1 MNYFSFRCSDAGN
14 YALFTFFPHELSLS
28 GAFWGSQAL
37 HNAATLGF
45 VSKFAYLAV
54 AGLLE
59 EAAVQPVAVLHDE
72 NDVDQQ
78 PRERCYEDDPTGA
91 HSHLSAEHSR
101 VVCH

>member
-1 MNYFSFRCSDAGN
+1 MRAIMHFLLLFRA
-14 YALFTFFPHELSLS
+14 LSLS
-28 GAFWGSQAL
+28 GAF
-37 HNAATLGF
+37 LGPKHCTTPQLSVF
-45 VSKFAYLAV
+45 KFAYLIV

-59 EAAVQPVAVLHDE
+59 DATVESVGVLHDE

>member
-1 MNYFSFRCSDAGN
+1 MRAIMHF
-14 YALFTFFPHELSLS
+14 LLFFPLSFHFWVRFGAPHCTTPQLS
-28 GAFWGSQAL
+28 
-37 HNAATLGF
+37 

-59 EAAVQPVAVLHDE
+59 DAAVQPVGVLHDE